1 MSGGKVVA
9 PVTQAAVDAVTGW
22 KNSVD
27 GIYQRQVEAFAAAAP
42 PGDRNAR
49 VQAAIDRAKSQLGV
63 PYAWGGGNANG
74 PTRGITDHG
83 GPADAHGDFKKIGFD
98 CSGLMEYAFAGSGA
112 NVHRPAAAEAGQGP
126 HVPLDQIQP
135 GDMVFY
141 AGAGGK
147 GHIHHVAMY
156 IGNGQMI
163 EAPQS
168 GLNVRIVPMRRDN
181 TLVQYATRPIP

>member
-1 MSGGKVVA
+1 MS
-9 PVTQAAVDAVTGW
+9 TVTGW
-22 KNSVD
+22 QTLVD
-27 GIYQRQVEAFAAAAP
+27 RAYQQTQAQGFAPGAAP

-74 PTRGITDHG
+74 PTRGVRDG
-83 GPADAHGDFKKIGFD
+83 GVADAHGDYKKIGFD

-141 AGAGGK
+141 AGAGGN

-156 IGNGQMI
+156 LGDGQMI

-181 TLVQYATRPIP
+181 TLVQYATRAIP

>member
-1 MSGGKVVA
+1 
-9 PVTQAAVDAVTGW
+9 
-22 KNSVD
+22 
-27 GIYQRQVEAFAAAAP
+27 
-42 PGDRNAR
+42 
-49 VQAAIDRAKSQLGV
+49 V
-63 PYAWGGGNANG
+63 PYAWGGGNSKG
-74 PTRGITDHG
+74 PTKGIRDG
-83 GPADAHGDFKKIGFD
+83 GVADAHGDYNKIGFD

-112 NVHRPAAAEAGQGP
+112 NVSGVAASEANQGT
-126 HVPLDQIQP
+126 HVPLGQMQA

-168 GLNVRIVPMRRDN
+168 GLNVRVVPMRKDS

>member
-1 MSGGKVVA
+1 MTGWQNQVDQA
-9 PVTQAAVDAVTGW
+9 YQTTQAQG
-22 KNSVD
+22 
-27 GIYQRQVEAFAAAAP
+27 FAPGAAP

-74 PTRGITDHG
+74 PTRGTTDHG
-83 GPADAHGDFKKIGFD
+83 GPADRHGDFNKIGFD
-98 CSGLMEYAFAGSGA
+98 CSGLMEYAMAGAGVT
-112 NVHRPAAAEAGQGP
+112 VHRPAAHEATEG
-126 HVPLDQIQP
+126 VPVAISQIQP

-141 AGAGGK
+141 AGPGGK
-147 GHIHHVAMY
+147 GTVHHVAMY

-168 GLNVRIVPMRRDN
+168 GLAVRIVPLRRDN
-181 TLVQYATRPIP
+181 TLLPNAQRVIP